1 MSTPTMQLGSG
12 ALSTVKVARQPILSA
27 GPGHPVVGYE
37 LLFSDSGSLFGAFT
51 DVDDFRATSEVVS
64 HSVLTLGVETVV
76 GDSQAFVRFPR
87 AQIVDGTPLM
97 LPPTQS
103 AIELGRD
110 SWAARDVA
118 GIVERCRAY
127 QERGYQI
134 VLSDY
139 FPTTSSAPLL
149 QVADLVKIDL
159 NGRTPEQILETVG
172 PIAHGGTRVVA
183 LNVDTEEHLADVT
196 AAGVDLLQG
205 YFFSTPSVVEG
216 RELPGFKLA
225 YLHLLRRA
233 YAPDVDFADL
243 ADAIKTDVALTY
255 KLLRYV
261 NSAYFGL
268 RGRIESVERALVM
281 LGLSHVQRWVSV
293 ATVSGLSD
301 PRPQELAVLCA
312 TRARFCEAL
321 GEQLDVAAP
330 HDCFTLGMFSLL
342 DVMLGKPMDV
352 ALSDIPVSD
361 DVGNALRGQPGNLT
375 DLLDVTVAYERGRWD
390 VVARL
395 AEAHG
400 WDEADLIRIY
410 IDAIEWSRDFFGG
423 ATGGA

>member
-1 MSTPTMQLGSG
+1 MQLGTGS
-12 ALSTVKVARQPILSA
+12 LSTVKVARQPILSA

-37 LLFSDSGSLFGAFT
+37 LLFSDSGSLFGAFA
-51 DVDDFRATSEVVS
+51 DVDDFRATSEVLS
-64 HSVLTLGVETVV
+64 HSVLTLGVDAVV
-76 GDSQAFVRFPR
+76 GDAQAFVRFPR

-110 SWAARDVA
+110 AWAGRDVT
-118 GIVERCRAY
+118 GIVERCRSY
-127 QERGYQI
+127 QERGYEI

-149 QVADLVKIDL
+149 EVADFVKIDL
-159 NGRTPEQILETVG
+159 NGRTPEQIAEAVAPLT
-172 PIAHGGTRVVA
+172 AAGTRVVA
-183 LNVDTEEHLADVT
+183 LGVDTEEHLADVL

-205 YFFSTPSVVEG
+205 YFFSSPTVVEG

-225 YLHLLRRA
+225 YLHLLRKA

-243 ADAIKTDVALTY
+243 AAAVKTDVALTY

-312 TRARFCEAL
+312 TRARFCESL
-321 GEQLDVAAP
+321 GEQLAVADD

-342 DVMLGKPMDV
+342 DVMLGKPMET
-352 ALSDIPVSD
+352 ALADIPVSD
-361 DVGNALRGQPGNLT
+361 GVRGALLGKPGVLT
-375 DLLDVTVAYERGRWD
+375 DLLDITVAYERGRWE

-395 AEAHG
+395 AEANG
-400 WDEADLIRIY
+400 WDEADLIRVY

-423 ATGGA
+423 ATS